1 MNFKCIEIQY
11 SIWYIGIRNKKET
24 KNGLQSSQQWY
35 ILDEY
40 LRFDKKEVLPYD
52 KTVAWN
58 LIGYIHRK

>member
-1 MNFKCIEIQY
+1 MIL
-11 SIWYIGIRNKKET
+11 GTKKEIE
-24 KNGLQSSQQWY
+24 NDLQSSQQWY
-35 ILDEY
+35 ILDKY